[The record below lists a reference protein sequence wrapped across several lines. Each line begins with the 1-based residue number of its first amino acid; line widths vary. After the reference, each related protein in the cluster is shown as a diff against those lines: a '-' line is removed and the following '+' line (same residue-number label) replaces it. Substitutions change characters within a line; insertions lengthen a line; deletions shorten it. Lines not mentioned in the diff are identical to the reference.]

1 MASSTLSSMKLCER
15 LRAARFLLRNR
26 YLGRQLRLQ
35 RERSASNGCLVTT
48 WRQRKGGSEGC
59 RIERER
65 GDTESETERE
75 KNREIV
81 RERQGGGERGR
92 EGERER
98 ERRGIYIVIKVYTC
112 TYNVHQ

>member
-48 WRQRKGGSEGC
+48 WRQREGV
-59 RIERER
+59 RER
-65 GDTESETERE
+65 G
-75 KNREIV
+75 
-81 RERQGGGERGR
+81 
-92 EGERER
+92 RER
-98 ERRGIYIVIKVYTC
+98 ERRHRERDREREKQGESEREAREREEGDIHCNKRRKYMYTHVHICTSIV
-112 TYNVHQ
+112 